1 MTRLI
6 EFDDLTFPQSV
17 SRAPLAVTHNLT
29 DHPLFTLDGIAE
41 LAETMPAVSVERHE
55 AKQPLVLPGGAP
67 ERSGSPGEA
76 VRNLDTNDTWMVLWY
91 IEQVPEYSQLLDEC
105 LDPVSAV
112 IGRRYGG
119 MCQREAFLF
128 LSAPGA
134 LTPVHFD
141 AEHNFLLQIR
151 GTKDMNICE
160 FPDRESERA
169 ELERYYAGGHRN
181 LEAVPSAGKTFRLTA
196 GSGVYVYPFA
206 PHWVQNGDQAS
217 VSLSITFRTR
227 ASRRFEFAN
236 RFNARLKRRFGLSPR
251 PVGSTP
257 LVDRTK
263 AGAEMAYGHL
273 RKRAKA
279 HHA

>member
-6 EFDDLTFPQSV
+6 EFDNATFAQSV

-29 DHPLFTLDGIAE
+29 DHPLLTLDAIAE
-41 LAETMPAVSVERHE
+41 LAERMPAVSVERHE

-67 ERSGSPGEA
+67 ERSGSPGQA
-76 VRNLDTNDTWMVLWY
+76 VRNLDTNNTWMVLWY
-91 IEQVPEYSQLLDEC
+91 IEQVPEYAQLLDEC

-151 GTKDMNICE
+151 GTKDMNVCE
-160 FPDRESERA
+160 FPDRESERG

-181 LEAVPSAGKTFRLTA
+181 LEALPSEGKTFRLTP
-196 GSGVYVYPFA
+196 GRGVYVYPFA

-227 ASRRFEFAN
+227 ASRRFELAS

-251 PVGSTP
+251 FAGTAP

-263 AGAEMAYGHL
+263 AGVELAYGHL